1 MSEANLDIRGYEGS
15 DFDRCKEIIHES
27 TSNID
32 EEYSEEE
39 LEHLER
45 EIPDLVI
52 GFAEDEE
59 FEYYVAEKN
68 NEIVGIA
75 GYHPWGKISGIF
87 VEPEHQKEGIGKQLI
102 QKIER
107 EAKKESI
114 DKLKVSASLTA
125 KRFYGKLGYQT
136 VKKKDSEIEGK
147 EIPVYKMEK
156 SL

>member
-1 MSEANLDIRGYEGS
+1 MNNRDYEGS
-15 DFDRCKEIIHES
+15 DSEKCKEIIRES
-27 TSNID
+27 TSKID
-32 EEYSEEE
+32 EEYTEEE
-39 LEHLER
+39 LKHLEQ

-87 VEPEHQKEGIGKQLI
+87 VEPEHQKEGIAKQLI

-107 EAKKESI
+107 EAKKESK
-114 DKLKVSASLTA
+114 DKLNVSASLTTE
-125 KRFYGKLGYQT
+125 RFYGKLGYQT

-147 EIPVYKMEK
+147 EIPVYKTEK
-156 SL
+156 LI